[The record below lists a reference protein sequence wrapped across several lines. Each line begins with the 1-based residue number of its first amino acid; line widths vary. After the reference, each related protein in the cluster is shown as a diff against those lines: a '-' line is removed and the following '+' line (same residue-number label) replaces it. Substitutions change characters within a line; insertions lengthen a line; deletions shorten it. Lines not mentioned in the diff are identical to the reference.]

1 MESEALTRGKEVIE
15 HSCFKRNCSPPS
27 FSRKSKWIAA
37 VLFALPSLGAA
48 QSSGAARA
56 PLPALS
62 ETSGWNWAD
71 VKEQRSYSAEFAA
84 TKAICARVRGLEPPE
99 TDWPDAA
106 SAAKLKD
113 CDSEAL
119 YYGIG
124 MPAAPVQARQCAL
137 LETRNAD
144 DNRWPFSGTA
154 MLMTMYANGVGA
166 ERNLDLA
173 TSLACRIEGA
183 PFAVH
188 SRVEHLQKL
197 AAEHD
202 NQHDFDYCDD
212 ISSGMAGGLCAVHA
226 ASIADDQRSDKIDA
240 LSRAW
245 TVDERVGLKHVL
257 TAMET
262 YATASGENEVDLS
275 GTGRVGFI
283 KDREYEVKEDW
294 MRLLDALQSSNC
306 PVSSSADYHRAD
318 ADLNR
323 VYRQIMAI
331 KPDADGHINDGTV
344 LQHDIHATQRIWL
357 RYRDAWV
364 AFAAVKYPQVSA
376 ASLKTELTRK
386 RTDFLRDFVPKN

>member
-1 MESEALTRGKEVIE
+1 ME
-15 HSCFKRNCSPPS
+15 HSCFKRNCSLPR
-27 FSRKSKWIAA
+27 FSPRIRWIAA

-71 VKEQRSYSAEFAA
+71 VKKKSSYSAEFAA
-84 TKAICARVRGLEPPE
+84 TRAICARVRGLEPPE
-99 TDWPDAA
+99 TDWPDATT
-106 SAAKLKD
+106 AAKLKD

-124 MPAAPVQARQCAL
+124 MTAAPLQARQCAL
-137 LETRNAD
+137 LETQRTD

-173 TSLACRIEGA
+173 TSLACRIDGA

-188 SRVEHLQKL
+188 GRIEHLQKL
-197 AAEHD
+197 AAEHAD
-202 NQHDFDYCDD
+202 RHDFDYCDD
-212 ISSGMAGGLCAVHA
+212 ISSGMAGGFCAVHA
-226 ASIADDQRSDKIDA
+226 ASIADHRRSDKIDA

-245 TVDERVGLKHVL
+245 TDDERAGLKKVL
-257 TAMET
+257 TAMES

-275 GTGRVGFI
+275 GTGRVGFM
-283 KDREYEVKEDW
+283 KDREYEVKKDW
-294 MRLLDALQSSNC
+294 LRLLDALQSSKF
-306 PVSSSADYHRAD
+306 PVSSEAEFHRVD

-323 VYRQIMAI
+323 VYQQVMAI
-331 KPDADGHINDGTV
+331 KPDAAGHINDGTV
-344 LQHDIHATQRIWL
+344 LQPDIRVTQRIWL
-357 RYRDAWV
+357 RYRDVWV
-364 AFAAVKYPQVSA
+364 SFAAVKYPQVSP

-386 RTDFLRDFVPKN
+386 RTDFLRNFVPEP